1 MEDHESYGN
10 FILIDEVGLS
20 KLEEKVLHESALL
33 IAKEISK
40 RMIQAE
46 KEYEVAR
53 NIRR

>member
-1 MEDHESYGN
+1 MMEDHESYGN

-46 KEYEVAR
+46 KKYEVD
-53 NIRR
+53 